1 MDSIVKYA
9 CEELGGAELECIM
22 VKDEPWFKAKQIVT
36 VLDYNNTKRAVQT
49 NVDDEDKRQYKDLV
63 DTSRGALYCPP
74 GGTASNALFVN
85 ESGLYSLILRS
96 NKAEAKVFKRWVTR
110 VVLPAIRK
118 TGSYSTYRYSR
129 NKNEL
134 GETATERWKTV
145 RELAIGKED
154 ELHYKIINHIKKST
168 QMHNQSEG

>member
-1 MDSIVKYA
+1 
-9 CEELGGAELECIM
+9 M
-22 VKDEPWFKAKQIVT
+22 VQSQTNCASYIKTKQAI
-36 VLDYNNTKRAVQT
+36 QI
-49 NVDDEDKRQYKDLV
+49 NVDDEDKKQYKDLV
-63 DTSRGALYCPP
+63 VTSHGGKNNPL
-74 GGTASNALFVN
+74 GGTISNAVFVN

-96 NKAEAKVFKRWVTR
+96 NKAEAKVFKRWVTSE
-110 VVLPAIRK
+110 VLPSIRK

-154 ELHYKIINHIKKST
+154 ELHYKIINHIKK
-168 QMHNQSEG
+168 